1 MKHKPEDLDIIEW
14 HYLIL
19 YFGSNDFQK
28 ASRRNS
34 SSRQEKRTNHSMGT
48 ISFSRLSDE
57 QRDPETGEEPPDL
70 RLWMR
75 THMRN
80 GRWSDQASKDVYDN
94 GCFRVAE
101 KETIDGTYLSTQ
113 QENDFFQ
120 SSYKESTGCKT
131 SAIHGHG
138 YMSRRPTEMQS
149 LKAQLQEQARAT
161 TTTNRRNIA
170 LQDEV
175 DKLNEKLANQ
185 EAKSERRLEE
195 KMQQYREEERNKLQA
210 LREELMATFAGRTI
224 TPIVET
230 AAKIIDPSEAVPTI
244 EKSTASTESIDPS
257 EAMPTVEKSVASNAS
272 GTLSVLPAPKSR
284 GMSDAAPRVEKS
296 GIKIPASKAT
306 RSVSQNNKNYIS
318 THQLM
323 NVKTKRVWTRS
334 QKV

>member
-1 MKHKPEDLDIIEW
+1 
-14 HYLIL
+14 
-19 YFGSNDFQK
+19 
-28 ASRRNS
+28 
-34 SSRQEKRTNHSMGT
+34 
-48 ISFSRLSDE
+48 
-57 QRDPETGEEPPDL
+57 
-70 RLWMR
+70 
-75 THMRN
+75 
-80 GRWSDQASKDVYDN
+80 
-94 GCFRVAE
+94 
-101 KETIDGTYLSTQ
+101 
-113 QENDFFQ
+113 
-120 SSYKESTGCKT
+120 
-131 SAIHGHG
+131 
-138 YMSRRPTEMQS
+138 MQS

-185 EAKSERRLEE
+185 EAESERRLEE

-244 EKSTASTESIDPS
+244 EKSTASTESETPSVEIGAKGIDPT

-272 GTLSVLPAPKSR
+272 GTLSVQPAPKSR

-296 GIKIPASKAT
+296 GIKIPASKVT

-323 NVKTKRVWTRS
+323 NAKTKRVWTRS
-334 QKV
+334 QKDI